1 MTPNTRIAYTQE
13 DGTVAIVTP
22 APEFIAQGG
31 TVEQLARK
39 SIPLGTHFEEMDV
52 ADVPK
57 DRYFRN
63 AWRLGAPLSKSIEI
77 DRPKAEA
84 IHMNKLREIRDEK
97 LKAEDIEYQKAIEF
111 RDDAKM
117 NAIANRKK
125 KLRDMPLDVDFSGMS
140 LDELK
145 AYIPEILR

>member
-1 MTPNTRIAYTQE
+1 MNPNTRIAYTQE
-13 DGTVAIVTP
+13 DGTVAIVVPTCDCKDINDLLKCV
-22 APEFIAQGG
+22 PEGASRQ
-31 TVEQLARK
+31 VVMAED
-39 SIPLGTHFEEMDV
+39 IPQ
-52 ADVPK
+52 

-63 AWRLGAPLSKSIEI
+63 AWVLDEGIKVHRA
-77 DRPKAEA
+77 KAEQ
-84 IHMNKLREIRDEK
+84 IHLNKLRVIRDKK
-97 LKAEDIEYQKAIEF
+97 LKSEDIEYQKAIEF

-125 KLRDMPLDVDFSGMS
+125 KLRDMPVNVDFTGLS

>member
-1 MTPNTRIAYTQE
+1 MDN
-13 DGTVAIVTP
+13 
-22 APEFIAQGG
+22 
-31 TVEQLARK
+31 LRK
-39 SIPLGTHFEEMDV
+39 
-52 ADVPK
+52 
-57 DRYFRN
+57 
-63 AWRLGAPLSKSIEI
+63 
-77 DRPKAEA
+77 
-84 IHMNKLREIRDEK
+84 IRDEK

>member
-1 MTPNTRIAYTQE
+1 MNPNTRIAYTQE

-22 APEFIAQGG
+22 TPEFIAQGG
-31 TVEQLARK
+31 DVNTLIAK
-39 SIPLGTHFEEMDV
+39 SIPEGALRSIVREDEIPV
-52 ADVPK
+52 

-63 AWRLGAPLSKSIEI
+63 AWVLDGGIQVHRA
-77 DRPKAEA
+77 KAEA
-84 IHMNKLREIRDEK
+84 IHMNKLREIRNEK

>member
-1 MTPNTRIAYTQE
+1 MTPNTRIAYTQA
-13 DGTVAIVTP
+13 DGTIAIVVPTKDCKDVNELLKCV
-22 APEFIAQGG
+22 PEGASRQA
-31 TVEQLARK
+31 VMAED
-39 SIPLGTHFEEMDV
+39 IPQ
-52 ADVPK
+52 

-63 AWRLGAPLSKSIEI
+63 AWVLDEGIKVHQA
-77 DRPKAEA
+77 KAEQ
-84 IHMNKLREIRDEK
+84 IHLNKLRVIRDAK

-145 AYIPEILR
+145 AYMPDILK

>member
-1 MTPNTRIAYTQE
+1 MTPNTRIAYTQA
-13 DGTVAIVTP
+13 DGTIAIVVPTKDCKDINELLKCV
-22 APEFIAQGG
+22 PEGASR
-31 TVEQLARK
+31 VAVMAED
-39 SIPLGTHFEEMDV
+39 IPQ
-52 ADVPK
+52 

-63 AWRLGAPLSKSIEI
+63 AWKLDGHQGIKVCRK
-77 DRPKAEA
+77 KAEG
-84 IHMNKLREIRDEK
+84 IHLDKLRVIRDAK

-125 KLRDMPLDVDFSGMS
+125 KLRDMPMDVDFSGMS

>member
-1 MTPNTRIAYTQE
+1 MNPNTRIAYTQE
-13 DGTVAIVTP
+13 DGAVAIVVPTCDCKDINTLLKCV
-22 APEFIAQGG
+22 PEGASRQ
-31 TVEQLARK
+31 VVMADE
-39 SIPLGTHFEEMDV
+39 IPV
-52 ADVPK
+52 

-63 AWRLGAPLSKSIEI
+63 AWILDGGIQVHRA
-77 DRPKAEA
+77 KAEA
-84 IHMNKLREIRDEK
+84 IHMDKLRVIRNEK

>member
-13 DGTVAIVTP
+13 DGTVAIIVP
-22 APEFIAQGG
+22 SCDCKDINELLKCVPEGASRQVITEDFI
-31 TVEQLARK
+31 
-39 SIPLGTHFEEMDV
+39 
-52 ADVPK
+52 PK

-63 AWRLGAPLSKSIEI
+63 AWKLDGHHGIKVCRK
-77 DRPKAEA
+77 KAEG
-84 IHMNKLREIRDEK
+84 IHLDKLRVIRDEK

-117 NAIANRKK
+117 NAVANRKK

-145 AYIPEILR
+145 EYIPDILK